1 MKSLK
6 TIASLALV
14 LCMMFAFAAC
24 APQASSEPSASETA
38 SSVASEEPS
47 ESASVSPSEE
57 AAETEAA
64 GGTLTMGT
72 NAAFPPY
79 EYTEGDNIV
88 GIDAEIAA
96 LIADKLGMTLQI
108 EDMEF
113 DSIIPSV
120 QSGKVNMGMAGLT
133 VTDERKEAVA
143 FTKSYATGK
152 QVIIVPEDSDIAS
165 ADDLEGKTI
174 GVQLSTTGDLYITWD
189 LVDTEKAQIERYN
202 KGADAVQALVQGK
215 IDAVV
220 IDNEPA
226 KVFVAQSEGLK
237 ILETEYITEQYAI
250 AVAKENTELLG
261 KIDTALGELID
272 SGEVQ
277 KILDK
282 YIKAE

>member
-1 MKSLK
+1 MKMLK
-6 TIASLALV
+6 TIASLAVV

-24 APQASSEPSASETA
+24 APQASTEPSESPSESASA
-38 SSVASEEPS
+38 PSEEPS
-47 ESASVSPSEE
+47 ESASASEE
-57 AAETEAA
+57 ASTPAETV
-64 GGTLTMGT
+64 LTMGT

-79 EYTEGDNIV
+79 EYTEGDKIV

-113 DSIIPSV
+113 DSVIPSV
-120 QSGKVNMGMAGLT
+120 QSGKIDMGMAGLT
-133 VTDERKEAVA
+133 VTDERKEAVD
-143 FTKSYATGK
+143 FTTSYATGK
-152 QVIIVPEDSDIAS
+152 QVIIVAEDSKIAS

-189 LVDTEKAQIERYN
+189 LVDKDLAKIERYN

-226 KVFVAQSEGLK
+226 KVFVEQSKGLK
-237 ILETEYITEQYAI
+237 ILETEYVLEDYAI
-250 AVAKENTELLG
+250 AVAKNNTELRD
-261 KIDTALGELID
+261 KINTALEELIA
-272 SGEVQ
+272 SGDVQ

>member
-14 LCMMFAFAAC
+14 LCMMVAFAAC
-24 APQASSEPSASETA
+24 APQASSEPTVSETA
-38 SSVASEEPS
+38 ASGASEEVT
-47 ESASVSPSEE
+47 ESAAPSEE
-57 AAETEAA
+57 AATSEKPV
-64 GGTLTMGT
+64 LTMAT

-79 EYTEGDNIV
+79 EYTEGDKIV

-96 LIADKLGMTLQI
+96 LIADKLGMTLKI

-113 DSIIPSV
+113 ESIITSV
-120 QSGKVNMGMAGLT
+120 QNGKVDMAMAGLT
-133 VTDERKEAVA
+133 VNEERKKAVS
-143 FTKSYATGK
+143 FTTSYATGK
-152 QVIIVPEDSDIAS
+152 QVIIVAEGSEIAS
-165 ADDLEGKTI
+165 AEDLEGKTI
-174 GVQLSTTGDLYITWD
+174 GVQLSTTGDFYITWD
-189 LVDTEKAQIERYN
+189 LVDTNKAKIERYN
-202 KGADAVQALVQGK
+202 KGADAVQALAQGK

-226 KVFVAQSEGLK
+226 KVFVEQNKGLK
-237 ILETEYITEQYAI
+237 ILETEYALEDYAI
-250 AVAKENTELLG
+250 AVGKDNTELLNN
-261 KIDTALGELID
+261 IDSVLQELID